1 MIVCEIHL
9 LHASHLQVNLGRLWC
24 NFVFLDVYDVFDNWF
39 DSFFNNKLKPIF
51 FCQAAFAFSGS
62 CMPFYNNF
70 MDEKN
75 VFGIYE
81 KFEMVLERLR

>member
-9 LHASHLQVNLGRLWC
+9 LHAAHLQVNLGRLWC

-51 FCQAAFAFSGS
+51 FCQAAF
-62 CMPFYNNF
+62 C
-70 MDEKN
+70 
-75 VFGIYE
+75 VFW
-81 KFEMVLERLR
+81 KLHAVLQQLHGREECFWNL